1 VGEFTGQ
8 SVLLVSSIR
17 WPLTA
22 KLALAFL
29 RHGCNVEAVCP
40 PDHPFSFV
48 SGISKFYPYRGLD
61 SLQSLY
67 EAITQAKPDFVVPCD
82 DGVVWQ
88 LHELHRNKP
97 ELRPLIERSLGAA
110 SGYETVDCRAKL
122 MQIAKELQIRVP
134 QTKEVEDVKDLR
146 RWFSSPGVSGVL
158 KLDRTCGGKGVRF
171 AHSLPEAERAL
182 SAMRQPANIATALG
196 RWLLIHDA
204 LAFWKWKNHRQPV
217 FTLQQY
223 IKGRPANTML
233 ACRDGKVLAMVT
245 VEVLY
250 AQSSTGTALVVRMID
265 NDEIKTCAERIAQR
279 LELSG
284 FHGLDFM
291 IEDETGHAY
300 LIELNPRC
308 TQLGHLQTALQGDL
322 VGVFC
327 DSFCNASSVQG
338 RPIYEETI
346 AFFPEALFSNPEC
359 PFLKTSYVDVP
370 WEEPKLVKELMRG
383 DWRDRRLLAR
393 LHRAIWPPKKTAVR
407 FNAQAISEAVRH
419 EKTQGRTGETKDL
432 RRNALT
438 R

>member
-8 SVLLVSSIR
+8 NVLLVSSIR

-67 EAITQAKPDFVVPCD
+67 EALTSAKPDFVIPCD

-88 LHELHRNKP
+88 LHELHREKP

-110 SGYETVDCRAKL
+110 SGYETVACRAKF
-122 MQIAKELQIRVP
+122 MEIAEELQIRIP
-134 QTKEVEDVKDLR
+134 KTKEIRDIKDLR
-146 RWFSSPGVSGVL
+146 AWFARPDASGVL

-171 AHSLPEAERAL
+171 AHSLPEAEEAL
-182 SAMRQPANIATALG
+182 GALRQPVNIVTALG

-204 LAFWKWKNHRQPV
+204 LAFWKWKNHRQPA
-217 FTLQQY
+217 FTVQEY

-250 AQSSTGTALVVRMID
+250 AQSSTGTALVVRMIE
-265 NDEIKTCAERIAQR
+265 NDEITTCAERITRR
-279 LELSG
+279 LGLSG

-291 IEDETGHAY
+291 IEDGTGHAY

-308 TQLGHLQTALQGDL
+308 TQLGHLETETHGDL

-327 DSFCNASSVQG
+327 DSFCNTSSLRG
-338 RPIYEETI
+338 RPIYEETV

-359 PFLKTSYVDVP
+359 PFLKTSYVDIP
-370 WEEPKLVKELMRG
+370 WEEPKLVTELMRG

-393 LHRAIWPPKKTAVR
+393 IHRALWPPKKTAVL
-407 FNAQAISEAVRH
+407 FPASAASEVSGL
-419 EKTQGRTGETKDL
+419 EETTGA
-432 RRNALT
+432 RRIG
-438 R
+438 